1 MKVRVRVN
9 DEGRRG
15 GWVRVEELKII
26 FLIYSSK
33 GIVML
38 EVLGLFLGLGR
49 TLRSYF
55 LIKKIIF
62 SLEIGRAHV

>member
-1 MKVRVRVN
+1 MNVRVN

-49 TLRSYF
+49 TF
-55 LIKKIIF
+55 
-62 SLEIGRAHV
+62 